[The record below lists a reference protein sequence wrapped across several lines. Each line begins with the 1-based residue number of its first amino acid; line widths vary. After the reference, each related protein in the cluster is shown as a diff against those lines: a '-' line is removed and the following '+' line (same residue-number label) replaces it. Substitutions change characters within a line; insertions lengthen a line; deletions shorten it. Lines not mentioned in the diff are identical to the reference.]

1 MSEVRPQGR
10 AEIKQLLAKHGLR
23 PQRHLGQHFLADPN
37 TVDRIV
43 LEADITPG
51 DRVIEVGS
59 GTGTL
64 TVALAGAGASVV
76 AYEVDRSLRGLLNDV
91 AEGLDVSLRFEDA
104 MALDWSR
111 EFGEGDWKMVANL
124 PYNVGTPLLLDAVR
138 GARGI
143 TRFVVMVQRE
153 VAQRLA
159 AEPGSKQY
167 GVPSVVAKL
176 YTRPRVAFR
185 VPPTVFMPP
194 PDVESAVVVL
204 DRVESHPLAEAA
216 ARLAA
221 AAFQQRRK
229 MLRGSLSELIDGEGF
244 IAAQV
249 SPSARPEE
257 LSAADFLRLA
267 EVMECFGLSPAPRS
281 TSACGSRTV
290 QPTGYTASTASSNRS
305 AGLIG
310 WRWRRQRRTHC
321 ATPAVVRS

>member
-1 MSEVRPQGR
+1 MNDIRPQGR
-10 AEIKQLLAKHGLR
+10 AEIKRLLAKHGLR

-37 TVDRIV
+37 IVERIV

-51 DRVIEVGS
+51 DRVLEVGP

-64 TVALAGAGASVV
+64 TVALAAAGASVV
-76 AYEVDRSLRGLLNDV
+76 TYEVDRSLRGLLNDV
-91 AEGLDVSLRFEDA
+91 VAGLDVSLRFEDA
-104 MALDWSR
+104 MALDWLS

-138 GARGI
+138 GAPGI
-143 TRFVVMVQRE
+143 NRFVVMVQRE

-167 GVPSVVAKL
+167 GVPSVVAQL

-194 PDVESAVVVL
+194 PDVDSAVVVL
-204 DRVESHPLAEAA
+204 DRLASHPLAETA

-229 MLRGSLSELIDGEGF
+229 MLRGSLAELIDGDIF
-244 IAAQV
+244 AAAEIN
-249 SPSARPEE
+249 PSARPEE
-257 LSAADFLRLA
+257 LTAEDFLRLA
-267 EVMECFGLSPAPRS
+267 EVME
-281 TSACGSRTV
+281 
-290 QPTGYTASTASSNRS
+290 
-305 AGLIG
+305 
-310 WRWRRQRRTHC
+310 
-321 ATPAVVRS
+321 